1 MGHHHHHH
9 QASGK
14 NLGIAVILNLLISVG
29 QLIGGFLSGSMALLT
44 DALHNFSDV
53 LSLLLSWF
61 TNRLAQKPADLQFTF
76 GYKRA
81 EILAAFVN
89 ALTLV
94 FIALFLIIE
103 AVKRLYNPEP
113 VLSQWVIYFALGSI
127 GINVLSVVLLHNDA
141 KHSLNIKSAYLHLLT
156 DVMTS
161 VAVLIGGL
169 LMKYFHIYWIDSLL
183 SVLIA
188 GYLIY
193 SSLDIIRHSIRIL
206 MQASPKEV
214 DLDLIKKQILSLEGV
229 QSVDKIHFWQL
240 NEHDFFAHIFL
251 QYSEND
257 ARILQAKIQD
267 FIPENTQVC
276 FSINI
281 YQSLT
286 KKRLSQKA
294 Y

>member
-29 QLIGGFLSGSMALLT
+29 QLIGGLLSGSMALLT

-127 GINVLSVVLLHNDA
+127 GINVLSVVLLHNDT

>member
-14 NLGIAVILNLLISVG
+14 NLGIAVVLNLLISVG
-29 QLIGGFLSGSMALLT
+29 QLIGGLLSGSMALLT

-267 FIPENTQVC
+267 FMPENTQVC

>member
-1 MGHHHHHH
+1 MGHHHHHHH

-14 NLGIAVILNLLISVG
+14 NLGLAVVLNLLISVG
-29 QLIGGFLSGSMALLT
+29 QLIGGLFSGSMALLT

-127 GINVLSVVLLHNDA
+127 VINVLSVVLLHNDA

-169 LMKYFHIYWIDSLL
+169 LMKYFHIYWVDSLL

-214 DLDLIKKQILSLEGV
+214 DLDLIKTQILSLSAV

-251 QYSEND
+251 QYSGKD
-257 ARILQAKIQD
+257 LSALQIKIQD
-267 FIPENTQVC
+267 FMPENTQIC
-276 FSINI
+276 FVF
-281 YQSLT
+281 Q
-286 KKRLSQKA
+286 
-294 Y
+294 